1 VLMVKTSDRT
11 AATSTLTRLD
21 EVIANR
27 YRFTVDAVDLGGVA
41 VTRWSAPFD
50 SLTLAHGWLAG
61 DILFFTAGQGIAEL
75 VAPQPG
81 RSLAQTTAFQAT
93 TGDAPR
99 PNNGHFFIDLADL
112 AKAENQLL
120 LPPLPREGLF
130 SVAGLEAMGVTA
142 TVLSDRQVRYDVTLN
157 LKRGDRSPNPVDP
170 QAGPSPPQP

>member
-1 VLMVKTSDRT
+1 
-11 AATSTLTRLD
+11 
-21 EVIANR
+21 
-27 YRFTVDAVDLGGVA
+27 
-41 VTRWSAPFD
+41 
-50 SLTLAHGWLAG
+50 
-61 DILFFTAGQGIAEL
+61 LFFTAGQGIAEL

-112 AKAENQLL
+112 AKADNQLL

-157 LKRGDRSPNPVDP
+157 LKRGDRSPNPADP
-170 QAGPSPPQP
+170 QAVPSPPQP